1 MLKKILACGSV
12 VAFTLVNLLIA
23 AEIFINTVTVTNE
36 GIPINMLLSIND
48 LYDNVFLGAMVVTGS
63 VIGTIGLAYLI
74 CRMYYRNK
82 NAALYGA
89 AFLTA
94 IGIMLD
100 AVIAMIVRYKIGG
113 YNSDAIQRSGNFALI
128 STIFLLV
135 FVVHGGL
142 YQMRRKVN

>member
-12 VAFTLVNLLIA
+12 IAFTLVNLLIA

-74 CRMYYRNK
+74 CTMYYRNK

-135 FVVHGGL
+135 FVAHGGL

>member
-12 VAFTLVNLLIA
+12 IAFTLVNLLIA

-48 LYDNVFLGAMVVTGS
+48 LYDNVFLGAMVVAGS

-74 CRMYYRNK
+74 CRIYYRDATSTYYGTMFL
-82 NAALYGA
+82 AAV
-89 AFLTA
+89 
-94 IGIMLD
+94 GIIMD
-100 AVIAMIVRYKIGG
+100 ATIAMVARYMIGG
-113 YNSDAIQRSGNFALI
+113 YNLDAIQRSCDFALI
-128 STIFLLV
+128 SVIFLLI

-142 YQMRRKVN
+142 YQMRRKEN

>member
-48 LYDNVFLGAMVVTGS
+48 LYDNVFLGAMVVAGS

-74 CRMYYRNK
+74 CRIYYRDK
-82 NAALYGA
+82 DAALYGT

-94 IGIMLD
+94 IGILLD
-100 AVIAMIVRYKIGG
+100 ATIARIVRYKIGG
-113 YNSDAIQRSGNFALI
+113 YNSDAIERSGNFALI

>member
-12 VAFTLVNLLIA
+12 VTFTLVNLLIA

-48 LYDNVFLGAMVVTGS
+48 LYDNVFLGAMVVAGS

-74 CRMYYRNK
+74 CRMYYK
-82 NAALYGA
+82 DATSTYYGTMFLAAV
-89 AFLTA
+89 
-94 IGIMLD
+94 GIIID
-100 AVIAMIVRYKIGG
+100 ATIAMIVRYKIGG
-113 YNSDAIQRSGNFALI
+113 YNSDAIERSGNFALI

-135 FVVHGGL
+135 FVVHRGL

>member
-48 LYDNVFLGAMVVTGS
+48 LYDNVFLGAMVVAGS

-74 CRMYYRNK
+74 
-82 NAALYGA
+82 
-89 AFLTA
+89 
-94 IGIMLD
+94 
-100 AVIAMIVRYKIGG
+100 
-113 YNSDAIQRSGNFALI
+113 
-128 STIFLLV
+128 
-135 FVVHGGL
+135 
-142 YQMRRKVN
+142 